1 MKRYTIFNFY
11 IRGGN
16 QLPQGCHVLNNLWK
30 QVDSCPDQMAV
41 ANFKDWA
48 FNHETE
54 VVLQGGDDE
63 KLENLYTALS
73 NIKGIL
79 SSKFNEPGIR
89 NACAA
94 VSFIATSRIVAGV
107 NFARENRLNPANIK
121 DALERSV
128 FTPSLENPKKIEMID
143 RISLNDNDYKIGN
156 FSEPSEEEIFVISNI
171 AFLPLA

>member
-30 QVDSCPDQMAV
+30 QIDSCPDQVAV

-107 NFARENRLNPANIK
+107 NFARENRLNPATIK
-121 DALERSV
+121 EALECCV
-128 FTPSLENPKKIEMID
+128 FHPSIQDPKKIELID
-143 RISLNDNDYKIGN
+143 RHYLPDSDYKQDKY
-156 FSEPSEEEIFVISNI
+156 SELTSDEILVISNI